1 MKAVVTALAAVTVL
15 SAVAGCAA
23 DTTPPDGISVTVEQ
37 WRGSEVMHQLEIAV
51 HNDSPNPVYVADVQL
66 VTDSFEVLLPK
77 RVGRELQPLPRID
90 LRIPYG
96 KARCRQDRVPKVSPA
111 SVIAHLRAGDEDL
124 REVRFELPHPDA
136 LLAKLLRA
144 ECEEYLVRQTA
155 DFRFAGGWKQ
165 SDGWLL
171 GTLVVSRRG
180 SGRPVTVHAI
190 GGSTHYFVRPERQRE
205 PVTVLTEAESE
216 QEIPIRIRP
225 SRCDPHA
232 FADAKKAFIFAVW
245 ASVGDGEKLY
255 VSFTPPKRTRQLLLD
270 FAVEECDL

>member
-1 MKAVVTALAAVTVL
+1 MRAGIAALAAVTAL
-15 SAVAGCAA
+15 SVVAGCAA
-23 DTTPPDGISVTVEQ
+23 ETTPPDGISVTVEQ
-37 WRGSEVMHQLEIAV
+37 WRGSEVLHQLEIAV
-51 HNDSPNPVYVADVQL
+51 HNDTGKPVYVADVQL
-66 VTDSFEVLLPK
+66 VTDSFEVLPPK
-77 RVGRELQPLPRID
+77 RVGRELRPSPRID

-96 KARCRQDRVPKVSPA
+96 KARCRPDRVPEVSPA
-111 SVIAHLRAGDEDL
+111 TVIAHMRAGDEDL
-124 REVRFELPHPDA
+124 REVRFELPHPDP

-155 DFRFAGGWKQ
+155 DFRFVDGWKQ

-180 SGRPVTVHAI
+180 GDRPVTVHAI

-205 PVTVLTEAESE
+205 PVTVLTEAAAE
-216 QEIPIRIRP
+216 QKIPVRIRP

-270 FAVEECDL
+270 FAVEECGL